1 LIYYMTNTL
10 SLSGQYFRNFVGSI
24 RAQETKKQ
32 YVYSLKRFML
42 YTKEADIDKL
52 ASNREP
58 KLTEAGIID
67 WFVNLREEEEE
78 EK

>member
-1 LIYYMTNTL
+1 
-10 SLSGQYFRNFVGSI
+10 
-24 RAQETKKQ
+24 
-32 YVYSLKRFML
+32 ML